1 MAVSAMRRL
10 CWLATVASLGSQ
22 VSGVAYVL
30 VAGLVDECRQLID
43 GLPHLAMI
51 RLASVTKPLGRRGWY
66 VTTGKPPCQL
76 VENGINELRATY
88 QNAASKAIERTAT
101 GRRGR
106 GSARRGKRWLQRH
119 WAPAPVLRPRL
130 RRAALP
136 NLAVFDQAR
145 RAARAA
151 GPASASASGLGR
163 PRPPHAGPAPVR
175 PALDQDVL
183 PTPSH
188 SASRTLYSQAQR
200 GQMSRWMTSRIP
212 SAAAARSLMSSG
224 SWASSSVS

>member
-1 MAVSAMRRL
+1 MDRM
-10 CWLATVASLGSQ
+10 
-22 VSGVAYVL
+22 
-30 VAGLVDECRQLID
+30 D
-43 GLPHLAMI
+43 
-51 RLASVTKPLGRRGWY
+51 
-66 VTTGKPPCQL
+66 
-76 VENGINELRATY
+76 
-88 QNAASKAIERTAT
+88 
-101 GRRGR
+101 
-106 GSARRGKRWLQRH
+106 
-119 WAPAPVLRPRL
+119 
-130 RRAALP
+130 RAALP
-136 NLAVFDQAR
+136 NLAVLDQAR

-175 PALDQDVL
+175 AALDQDVL

-188 SASRTLYSQAQR
+188 SASRTLYSQARR